1 MKTQLHLFLLLFISA
16 TAFAQPPIIFRPGP
30 GNNDGTDE
38 GGLTGGKDAFVY
50 EGNPSGNYG
59 DNAVFQAL
67 PVSNCNQTHA
77 EAFLQFDLS
86 TLPENVESVHL
97 GVKHASHTTYC
108 YSGCAADFYFAILT
122 AAWDEMT
129 INYNNFPARGA
140 DIYGPVSIS
149 FPNDFGTMEYDIT
162 DAYNAWKSETIPNY
176 GFTIYSLTV
185 DCNNAA
191 VFFMGSSSD
200 DTEEANRPYLKIVES
215 SVGIDKGAQTTHC
228 RVFPSPASDALN
240 VVFTLGSPQTVNF
253 TLTDLAGRTVYAT
266 EKMLNSGEQK
276 INLSLAN
283 LQAGMLLYT
292 LTTTE
297 GSISGKVL
305 KK

>member
-16 TAFAQPPIIFRPGP
+16 SAFAQTPIIFRPGP

-50 EGNPSGNYG
+50 EGDPGLNYG
-59 DNAVFQAL
+59 SNAVVEAL
-67 PVSNCNQTHA
+67 PISNCNATHC
-77 EAFLQFDLS
+77 EAFMQFDLT
-86 TLPENVESVHL
+86 TLPANVESVHL
-97 GVKHASHTTYC
+97 VVKHAPHTTYC

-122 AAWDEMT
+122 GAWDEMT
-129 INYNNFPARGA
+129 INYNNFPARG
-140 DIYGPVSIS
+140 DDFYGPVPIS
-149 FPNDFGTMEYDIT
+149 FPNDFGTVEYDIT
-162 DAYNAWKSETIPNY
+162 DAYIAWKSGATPNY
-176 GFTIYSLTV
+176 GFTIYTPTI

-191 VFFMGSSSD
+191 VYFMVSSSD
-200 DTEEANRPYLKIVES
+200 DTEEANRPCLKIVES
-215 SVGIDKGAQTTHC
+215 SSGIDKGTQKTRCT
-228 RVFPSPASDALN
+228 VFPSPASDALN
-240 VVFTLGSPQTVNF
+240 VVFTLSSPQTVSF
-253 TLTDLAGRTVYAT
+253 SLTDLTGRTVYAT

-276 INLSLAN
+276 INLSLSTI
-283 LQAGMLLYT
+283 QAGMLLYT